1 MPGKIAVTPRSLS
14 GSANPALAALSD
26 RGYEIVY
33 PSPGKT
39 PTEDELLRS
48 LPGCVGWLAGVE
60 PITPRVLSAAKGLRV
75 ISRNGTGVD
84 NIDLGAAQAQGIV
97 VERAAGANARG
108 VAELAITLM
117 LSIFRAVPWSSRYLQ
132 QGDWQRRIGIEVQG
146 RTLAVIGCGAIG
158 REVADLALGLGMWVL
173 GYDPLPSNSFAR
185 PGFRFASLE
194 EALTM
199 ADAISF
205 HCPPGERPI
214 LGADMLARLK
224 PGSRSS
230 TRRAPNSSTM
240 MRCWQP
246 SSRGRWP
253 ALRPTCSA
261 RSHRTSRPCS
271 GMSASF
277 SRRMPEASPRKASS
291 ARRALPSTIYCGCW
305 KPNERPPAPA
315 ALRCQWP

>member
-1 MPGKIAVTPRSLS
+1 MPSKIAVTPRSLS
-14 GSANPALAALSD
+14 GSGNPALAMLSE

-48 LPGCVGWLAGVE
+48 VPGCVGWLAGVE
-60 PITPRVLSAAKGLRV
+60 PITPRVLTAARGLRV

-84 NIDLGAAQAQGIV
+84 NIDLGVAQAQGII
-97 VERAAGANARG
+97 VERAVGANARG

-117 LSIFRAVPWSSRYLQ
+117 LSVFRSVPWSSSHLQ
-132 QGDWQRRIGIEVQG
+132 QGDWQRRIGIEAQG

-158 REVADLALGLGMWVL
+158 REVADLALGLGMWVV

-205 HCPPGERPI
+205 HCPPGEQPI
-214 LGADMLARLK
+214 LGADILARLK
-224 PGSRSS
+224 PGVVVVN
-230 TRRAPNSSTM
+230 TARAELIDDDAM
-240 MRCWQP
+240 
-246 SSRGRWP
+246 
-253 ALRPTCSA
+253 L
-261 RSHRTSRPCS
+261 
-271 GMSASF
+271 
-277 SRRMPEASPRKASS
+277 
-291 ARRALPSTIYCGCW
+291 
-305 KPNERPPAPA
+305 A
-315 ALRCQWP
+315 ALESGQVAGLATDVFRKEPPELTPLLRHERVILTPHAGGFTEESVERATRVAVHNLLRVLEAK